1 MRIVE
6 RSDGARTAGGGRP
19 DLRMMTLPPEMAA
32 PLDLDHN
39 EQLYWRF
46 GELAKL
52 RQRRASLEMLLLA
65 GGGSSRG
72 CGGGSNLR

>member
-1 MRIVE
+1 MGLRIVE
-6 RSDGARTAGGGRP
+6 RSDGTRTAGEGRP
-19 DLRMMTLPPEMAA
+19 DLRLMTLPPETAA

-52 RQRRASLEMLLLA
+52 RQRRASLEMLLRA
-65 GGGSSRG
+65 GSWSSRG
-72 CGGGSNLR
+72 LWRR